1 MPEVEYRLFFDNN
14 AAARQQLD
22 LIEEITVDQE
32 VDMAWEARLQIPISV
47 DEQGSWTREDEDFMH
62 PFSRVRIEIKIAEDF
77 VPLFDGPVTGFD
89 SRMSSEPGQS
99 TLTLIARD
107 DSFFLNR
114 LEQVARFENKLD
126 HEVAEQIFS
135 DFSSLIASTE
145 IENTPSTG
153 SALPLLV
160 VQRGT
165 AMQILRTLAKRQGM
179 HIYVL
184 PGEEPGQGIG
194 CFKPFPTEPD
204 GLPPL
209 ILLGPD
215 RNIDALDISYCAC
228 KPSDATASILRITD
242 KSIVTET
249 SRTSDVEA
257 MGDEAEGPDYSDTAL
272 QFLAPFQGES
282 VDLRQAVFAAV
293 DASGYSYDVTGRILE
308 DTYAAVLQPYKVVTV
323 RAGNTPISGDYLI
336 IKTTH
341 KITRSNYSLS
351 FTLKRNARSSRFNA
365 GQTNGA
371 GGIF

>member
-22 LIEEITVDQE
+22 MIEEITVDQE

-47 DEQGSWTREDEDFMH
+47 DEQGNWTREDEDFMR

-89 SRMSSEPGQS
+89 SRMISEPGQS
-99 TLTLIARD
+99 TLTLIALD

-114 LEQVARFENKLD
+114 VEQVARFENKLD

-165 AMQILRTLAKRQGM
+165 AMQILRTLARRQGM
-179 HIYVL
+179 HVYVL

-215 RNIDALDISYCAC
+215 RNIDSLDISYCAC

-257 MGDEAEGPDYSDTAL
+257 MGDEAEGPGYTDTAL
-272 QFLAPFQGES
+272 QFLAPIQGES

-293 DASGYSYDVTGRILE
+293 DASGYAYNVTGSILE
-308 DTYAAVLQPYKVVTV
+308 DTYAAVLQPYNVVTV
-323 RAGNTPISGDYLI
+323 RAGNTPMPALPDSMPDKPMEQEVFSNGRSKHRNGKTGSGTDGTGTFPLF
-336 IKTTH
+336 
-341 KITRSNYSLS
+341 R
-351 FTLKRNARSSRFNA
+351 
-365 GQTNGA
+365 
-371 GGIF
+371 